1 MHRTLALLV
10 CTAATALSLAGTAS
24 AAIPD
29 IRPPLER
36 CPSGHGNLVQNEF
49 RLNAPAPLGCLDG
62 IEPLPSP

>member
-29 IRPPLER
+29 IRPPLEQ
-36 CPSGHGNLVQNEF
+36 CPAGHGNLVQNEF
-49 RLNAPAPLGCLDG
+49 RLNAPAPRGCLVG
-62 IEPLPSP
+62 LAPLPSP